1 MKSILWSFLGL
12 FVMLFILSC
21 EKENGSD
28 PENDDSTDT
37 LSTDTLK
44 IHSFVFHETDPPVE
58 AEIDHENKEIKASIP
73 PEYNIKNIAIT
84 VEFTEG
90 ATLTPPSGFAYDFS
104 TPLDFTLKKDQE
116 TSAYTALIDYAEND
130 QNELLSVTFPDLFQK
145 PEITDNEIY
154 MDVPY
159 GTDLSEVLIELN
171 ISPEATSD
179 PPSGSMV
186 DISPPFSITIT
197 AENGDENI
205 YTLYT
210 TTADQETG
218 VRAFWIPDPSHSPF
232 LTSYEDMQ
240 EGVALAKELN
250 FNTLYAVA
258 WAKTRTLYPSQ
269 VLADHSTYTTDRE
282 GMFSPDYP
290 GDPLEDLI
298 EIAHAE
304 GLKVIL
310 WYEYG
315 FMARWGAAPTPNND
329 RLLAVNP
336 EWVGI
341 NNQGQP
347 SNYNGTDFYY
357 NAYNTEVQQ
366 FMLDLIMEAVNNYN
380 IDGIQGDD
388 RLPAMP
394 RNSGYDDYTINKYKE
409 EHGGE
414 DPPSNFNATAWVNW
428 RAEILNNFGEEIFN
442 TVKAAKPD
450 VLVTNSPNPYPWAF
464 QNLMQEW
471 PEWLDAGAVEI
482 LSVQCY
488 RYNISAYRST
498 INEVKSYFTSHGD
511 GNMERLSPGII
522 LYGSQGLTDP
532 ELIVQKMRYNRS
544 IGITGESFFYDV
556 PLKDERIKRVM
567 KAMYPGPAIFPEF

>member
-1 MKSILWSFLGL
+1 MKPLFWSFLGL
-12 FVMLFILSC
+12 ITLFFILSC
-21 EKENGSD
+21 EKENSSD
-28 PENDDSTDT
+28 PGNGDPADTTTTDS
-37 LSTDTLK
+37 LK

-58 AEIDHENKEIKASIP
+58 AEIDHDNKEITASIQP
-73 PEYNIKNIAIT
+73 SYNLKNIAVT
-84 VEFTEG
+84 VDFTEG

-104 TPLDFTLKKDQE
+104 KPLNFTLKKDQE
-116 TSAYTALIDYAEND
+116 SVVYTAHISYAEND
-130 QNELLSVTFPDLFQK
+130 QNELFSVKFPDLFLE
-145 PEITDNEIY
+145 PEISGQDIH
-154 MDVPY
+154 MQVPY
-159 GTDLSEVLIELN
+159 GTDLTEVLIELN
-171 ISPEATSD
+171 ISPEATSE
-179 PPSGSMV
+179 PASGSYV
-186 DISPPFSITIT
+186 DISQPFDIKVI
-197 AENGDENI
+197 AENGDENV
-205 YTLYT
+205 YTLHT
-210 TTADQETG
+210 EIAEQETG

-232 LTSYEDMQ
+232 LKTYEDMQ

-250 FNTLYAVA
+250 FNTLYVVA

-269 VLADHSTYTTDRE
+269 VLADHSTYSTDRE
-282 GMFSPDYP
+282 GMFTPDYP

-315 FMARWGAAPTPNND
+315 FMARWGAAPTPGND
-329 RLLAVNP
+329 RILAVNP
-336 EWVGI
+336 DWVGI
-341 NNQGQP
+341 NNQGEP
-347 SNYNGTDFYY
+347 SNYNETDFYY
-357 NAYNTEVQQ
+357 NAYNPDVQQ

-380 IDGIQGDD
+380 IDGVQGDD

-394 RNSGYDDYTINKYKE
+394 RNSGYDEYTVNKYKAEHDGE
-409 EHGGE
+409 E
-414 DPPSNFNATAWVNW
+414 PPSNYNATEWVNW
-428 RAEILNNFGEEIFN
+428 RADILNSFGEELFN
-442 TVKAAKPD
+442 TVKAVKPE

-471 PEWLDAGAVEI
+471 PEWLDAGVVEI

-488 RYNISAYRST
+488 RYNISAYRAT

-511 GNMERLSPGII
+511 ANLERLSPGII
-522 LYGSQGLTDP
+522 LYGSAGLTDP
-532 ELIVQKMRYNRS
+532 DLIVEKMRYNRS